1 MPTPSVAVV
10 AYHHFN
16 PFHLSVPCMIFGNI
30 LPEHSLFALKVCTAD
45 PGPVHTEHGLQLNT
59 THGIEA
65 LAEAD
70 IVVVPGWSDPS
81 IQPSALLT
89 ESLRAAHARGAQVVG
104 LCLGTYVLAYA
115 GLLDGRRA
123 ATHWEYEQDFVSR
136 FPQVQLDTNVLYVD
150 NDRLITSAG
159 TAASMDCC
167 LYLMRQHHG
176 SAIAN
181 KIARRVLVP
190 TYRDGG
196 QAQFIEKPVPVST
209 NDARINRLLG
219 HLRQNLQANYSL
231 DELAESVHL
240 SRRTLTRSFQKAT
253 GMSIGEWL
261 LAERLQQTQ
270 ELLEASS
277 QPIEMIAELAG
288 FGTARSLR
296 QHFRSAFGVSPG
308 EWRRSFRNEGSVRGQ
323 SGTISETLARVV

>member
-10 AYHHFN
+10 AYHHFSL
-16 PFHLSVPCMIFGNI
+16 FHLSVPCMIFGNI
-30 LPEHSLFALKVCTAD
+30 LPGQSLFALKVCSVDT
-45 PGPVHTEHGLQLNT
+45 GPVHSEHGLQLNP
-59 THGIEA
+59 THGVDA

-81 IQPSALLT
+81 IQPSAVLI

-123 ATHWEYEQDFVSR
+123 ATHWECEQDFVSR

-167 LYLMRQHHG
+167 LYLTRQHHG

-181 KIARRVLVP
+181 KVARRVLVP

-209 NDARINRLLG
+209 NDSRINRLLS
-219 HLRQNLQANYSL
+219 HLRQNLQAQYSL
-231 DELAESVHL
+231 DELAESAHM

-261 LAERLQQTQ
+261 LAERLQHTQ
-270 ELLEASS
+270 ELLEATS
-277 QPIEMIAELAG
+277 QPIELIAELVG
-288 FGTARSLR
+288 FGTATSLR
-296 QHFRSAFGVSPG
+296 QHFRNAFGVSPG
-308 EWRRSFRNEGSVRGQ
+308 EWRKSFRN
-323 SGTISETLARVV
+323 ARS

>member
-10 AYHHFN
+10 VYHHFS

-30 LPEHSLFALKVCTAD
+30 LPGHSLFALKVCTVD
-45 PGPVHTEHGLQLNT
+45 PEPVHSEHGLQLNS
-59 THGIEA
+59 THGVDA

-81 IQPSALLT
+81 IQPSAVLV

-123 ATHWEYEQDFVSR
+123 ATHWEYEQDFVAR

-150 NDRLITSAG
+150 TARLITSPG

-167 LYLMRQHHG
+167 LYLMRLHHG

-181 KIARRVLVP
+181 KVARRMLVP
-190 TYRDGG
+190 TYRNGG

-209 NDARINRLLG
+209 KDARINTLLD
-219 HLRQNLQANYSL
+219 HLRKNLQTHYLL
-231 DELAESVHL
+231 DELAESACM

-261 LAERLQQTQ
+261 LAERLHHAQ
-270 ELLEASS
+270 ELLEAGS
-277 QPIEMIAELAG
+277 QTIEVIAEQAG

-296 QHFRSAFGVSPG
+296 QHFRDAFGVSPG
-308 EWRRSFRNEGSVRGQ
+308 EWRRSFRS
-323 SGTISETLARVV
+323 AKY

>member
-10 AYHHFN
+10 AFDRFS
-16 PFHLSVPCMIFGNI
+16 PFHLSVPCLIFGSI
-30 LPEHSLFALKVCTAD
+30 LPGHLLFDLKVCTVA
-45 PGPVHTEHGLQLNT
+45 PGPVHSDHGLQLNT
-59 THGIEA
+59 AHGVEA

-70 IVVVPGWSDPS
+70 IVVVPGWSDPAVP
-81 IQPSALLT
+81 PSAALT
-89 ESLRAAHARGAQVVG
+89 EALRAAHVRGAQVVG

-115 GLLDGRRA
+115 GLLDGQRA
-123 ATHWEYEQDFVSR
+123 ATHWEFEQDFVSR
-136 FPQVQLDTNVLYVD
+136 FPEVRLDMNVLYVD
-150 NDRLITSAG
+150 DNRLITSAG

-190 TYRDGG
+190 THRDGG
-196 QAQFIEKPVPVST
+196 QAQFIEKPLPVST
-209 NDARINRLLG
+209 NDARINGLLS
-219 HLRQNLQANYSL
+219 HLRQSLQAQYSL
-231 DELAESVHL
+231 DELAERAAV

-261 LAERLQQTQ
+261 LAERLQHTQ
-270 ELLEASS
+270 ELLEATS
-277 QPIEMIAELAG
+277 QPIELIAELAG

-296 QHFRSAFGVSPG
+296 QQFKGAFGVSPG
-308 EWRRSFRNEGSVRGQ
+308 EWRRSFRNSR
-323 SGTISETLARVV
+323 S